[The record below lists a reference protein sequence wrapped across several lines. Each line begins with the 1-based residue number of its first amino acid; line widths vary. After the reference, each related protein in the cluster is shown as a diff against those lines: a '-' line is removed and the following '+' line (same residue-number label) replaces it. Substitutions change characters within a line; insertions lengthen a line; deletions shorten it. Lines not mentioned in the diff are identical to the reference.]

1 MPRFGAVLA
10 RLFVLQG
17 SWNYERM
24 QGVGFGNAAEPAL
37 RSLEAGSRNQAV
49 AREAQFFNAH
59 PYFAGL
65 AVGAAVRAELDGE
78 APERIARL
86 REALCGPL
94 GSIGDRLFWA
104 AWLPV
109 CSAVAL
115 IALAL
120 GAGPWSVLLF
130 LVLYNVAHVACRIW
144 ALRAGWQRGMQVA
157 AALGTPLL
165 RRLSRSAA
173 PATGLLVGTAIPL
186 MLARE
191 MHAEGVGGAVR
202 LGAVAGALVVCGLL
216 RVARSAGGVLI
227 PAVVLGAAT
236 VAGIFV
242 W

>member
-1 MPRFGAVLA
+1 MPRFGVVLA
-10 RLFVLQG
+10 RLFTLQG

-24 QGVGFGNAAEPAL
+24 QGIGFGNAAEPAL
-37 RSLEAGSRNQAV
+37 RSLEPGARSIAV
-49 AREAQFFNAH
+49 ARETQFFNAH

-65 AVGAAVRAELDGE
+65 AVGAAVRAELEGE
-78 APERIARL
+78 SPERIARL

-104 AWLPV
+104 EWLPL

-120 GAGPWSVLLF
+120 GAGPWSVVLF
-130 LVLYNVAHVACRIW
+130 LALYNVAHVACRVW

-157 AALGTPLL
+157 AALGSPLL
-165 RRLSRSAA
+165 RRFNQAAA
-173 PATGLLVGTAIPL
+173 PLTGLVVGIAIPL

-191 MHAEGVGGAVR
+191 MHAPGVGDALR
-202 LGAVAGALVVCGLL
+202 AGAAAGAIVVCLLL
-216 RVARSAGGVLI
+216 RLARSAGGVLI

-236 VAGIFV
+236 VAGMFL

>member
-10 RLFVLQG
+10 RLFTLQG

-24 QGVGFGNAAEPAL
+24 QGIGFGNAAEPAL
-37 RSLEAGSRNQAV
+37 RSLEPGARSIAV
-49 AREAQFFNAH
+49 ARETQFFNAH

-104 AWLPV
+104 AWLPL

-120 GAGPWSVLLF
+120 GAGAWSVVLF
-130 LVLYNVAHVACRIW
+130 LALYNVAHVACRVW

-157 AALGTPLL
+157 AALGSPLL
-165 RRLSRSAA
+165 RRFNQAAA
-173 PATGLLVGTAIPL
+173 PLTGLVVGMAIPL

-191 MHAEGVGGAVR
+191 MHAEGVGDAAR
-202 LGAVAGALVVCGLL
+202 AGAAGGAIVVCLLL
-216 RVARSAGGVLI
+216 RLARSAGGVLI

-236 VAGIFV
+236 VAGMFL